1 MSGQETGRIEI
12 SGRLTM
18 ETVPALFEK
27 GLQQL
32 RAGSLYADF
41 SGVEAVDSAA
51 ISMLLGW
58 KRVAQIGQHDL
69 RVVGWPED
77 LLSLARLYGVD
88 DLLPL
93 HDE

>member
-1 MSGQETGRIEI
+1 MSVQDKGSLAA

-27 GLQQL
+27 GLLQLQQGDL
-32 RAGSLYADF
+32 HADF
-41 SGVEAVDSAA
+41 SSVEGVDSAA

-58 KRVAQIGQHDL
+58 KRAAQSKGREL
-69 RVVGWPED
+69 RVVGWPGE

-88 DLLPL
+88 DLLPM
-93 HDE
+93 HEE

>member
-1 MSGQETGRIEI
+1 MPEAGRIEI
-12 SGRLTM
+12 RGRLTM

-27 GLQQL
+27 GVQQL
-32 RAGSLYADF
+32 RAGGLYADF

-58 KRVAQIGQHDL
+58 KRAAQASQHEL
-69 RVVGWPED
+69 RVIGWPQD

-93 HDE
+93 HGE